1 MTPEPRPDAP
11 SPQAPLPKRRVSN
24 RAILGTLFLI
34 ITITAAVLLVASEVI
49 KANKAASLS
58 QAHSNLREVSLML
71 SSFEE
76 EYGSFPNAST
86 SVDVKETTGTPITLG
101 DSSSN
106 QLFRQ
111 LITTVGRS
119 EFPFWAKT
127 SRNSK
132 KPDNIIDSD
141 ATAFA
146 PGECIYS
153 YITGLS
159 SADTGTPV
167 IMTPLIPGT
176 TRFDPKPF
184 GGKAVVFF
192 IDEDI
197 RVVPIEPDGRVLV
210 NGRDLFD
217 PAQPYWRGKT
227 PDLKWPE

>member
-11 SPQAPLPKRRVSN
+11 SPRDPLPKRRVLN
-24 RAILGTLFLI
+24 RAVLGALFL
-34 ITITAAVLLVASEVI
+34 LLAMPLALLFLPPIMENQNESNLSEASSHLR
-49 KANKAASLS
+49 SLS
-58 QAHSNLREVSLML
+58 LNLSA
-71 SSFEE
+71 FDE
-76 EYGSFPNAST
+76 EYGSFPYAST
-86 SVDVKETTGTPITLG
+86 AVDVKDSTGTPLTLG

-111 LITTVGRS
+111 LIATVCRG
-119 EFPFWAKT
+119 ENIFWART
-127 SRNSK
+127 SPDSK

-141 ATAFA
+141 ATALA
-146 PGECIYS
+146 PGECSFS
-153 YITGLS
+153 YISSLS
-159 SADTGTPV
+159 NADTGTPV

-184 GGKAVVFF
+184 GRRAVVYFVGENVR
-192 IDEDI
+192 DL
-197 RVVPIEPDGRVLV
+197 PIQPDGRVLF

>member
-11 SPQAPLPKRRVSN
+11 TPQAPPPKRPVSK
-24 RAILGTLFLI
+24 RAILGALFLVI
-34 ITITAAVLLVASEVI
+34 AITVALSLWLTITRHR
-49 KANKAASLS
+49 KAANVDQAFRNLRSLS
-58 QAHSNLREVSLML
+58 LYLYAFN
-71 SSFEE
+71 E
-76 EYGSFPNAST
+76 EYGSFPDAAT
-86 SVDVKETTGTPITLG
+86 AVDVKDSTGTPLKLG

-111 LITTVGRS
+111 LIATVGKS
-119 EFPFWAKT
+119 EKIFWAKT
-127 SRNSK
+127 SRSSE
-132 KPDNIIDSD
+132 KPDDNIDSN
-141 ATAFA
+141 AALA

-153 YITGLS
+153 YVAGLS

-184 GGKAVVFF
+184 GGKAFVLFTGASTE
-192 IDEDI
+192 IL
-197 RVVPIEPDGRVLV
+197 PIEPDGRILV

-217 PAQPYWRGKT
+217 PAQPHWRGIP

>member
-11 SPQAPLPKRRVSN
+11 TPQAPPPKRPVSK
-24 RAILGTLFLI
+24 RAILGALFLVI
-34 ITITAAVLLVASEVI
+34 AITVALSLWLTITRNRRVADLTE
-49 KANKAASLS
+49 AS
-58 QAHSNLREVSLML
+58 SNLRSL
-71 SSFEE
+71 SFNLYSFDE
-76 EYGSFPNAST
+76 EYGSFPDAST
-86 SVDVKETTGTPITLG
+86 AVDVKDSTGTPLKLG

-111 LITTVGRS
+111 LIATVGKS
-119 EFPFWAKT
+119 EKIFWAKT
-127 SRNSK
+127 SRSSE
-132 KPDNIIDSD
+132 KPDDNIDSN
-141 ATAFA
+141 AALA

-153 YITGLS
+153 YVAGLS

-192 IDEDI
+192 VGDSILAL
-197 RVVPIEPDGRVLV
+197 PIEPDGRVLV